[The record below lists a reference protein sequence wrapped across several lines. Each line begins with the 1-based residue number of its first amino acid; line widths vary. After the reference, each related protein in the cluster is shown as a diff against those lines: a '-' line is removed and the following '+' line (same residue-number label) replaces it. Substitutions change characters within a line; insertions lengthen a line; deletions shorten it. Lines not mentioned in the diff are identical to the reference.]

1 MNQQSAPLA
10 GGEDQEL
17 FCDSPELIQ
26 AQEEASHQEIE
37 RIRRIAGCTP
47 EPEMSNFRD
56 YDQSQ
61 TYFVPIR
68 LSTFLESDH
77 PARVVDL
84 IIERLDLSRLYEG
97 YSGEGK
103 PAFHPKMMLKVL
115 FYGYYK
121 DVMSSRKLWDAVE
134 QRADF
139 IFLAAGQ
146 VPNFRTINSFRLRHL
161 KILPGLFA
169 QIVMLCREL
178 GMVGFEHLAI
188 DGQKIQ
194 ANASYRKSKNLGQ
207 LEKEYVKVRAGLAKL
222 LAKEVTEDFPQE
234 VKEKRLGRL
243 EEKAEGLEELREKL
257 KALEDGKARLNM
269 TDEDAPVMRHKD
281 GTSVP
286 SYNHQSASDGLLG
299 VVCAVQT
306 TQENDQPKD
315 LLPLVDQ
322 AKENTGG
329 EHATVIADCG
339 FSSYEVMQTVEE
351 QRTEE
356 FYVPDRLFE
365 TSKSEEEGTAGYS
378 QDRFQRGEDGGI
390 RCPQGHEMKHTRTEN
405 FEDGHHVDVWEG
417 TACGQC
423 AQRGKCTKQA
433 KRRISVDSREGFRT
447 QMREKLL
454 SEKGREI
461 YMKRQGIAEPV
472 HGDDQ
477 KNRGWRQ
484 HHLRRLYKAAGEF
497 MLIRIA
503 ANLRKIV
510 KYRSQEFL
518 ELALAAG

>member
-1 MNQQSAPLA
+1 VNQQPEVQPNATNP
-10 GGEDQEL
+10 EL
-17 FCDSPELIQ
+17 FSI
-26 AQEEASHQEIE
+26 
-37 RIRRIAGCTP
+37 TP
-47 EPEMSNFRD
+47 EQLLVQAEAIKKEMQRVQVGEGCPEHEKHNFRD

-77 PARVVDL
+77 PARVIDR
-84 IIERLDLSRLYEG
+84 ITERLDLSRLYED
-97 YSGEGK
+97 YSEEGT
-103 PAFHPKMMLKVL
+103 PAFHPKLMLKVL

-121 DVMSSRKLWDAVE
+121 DVMSCRKLWDAVE

-161 KILPGLFA
+161 QILPGLFS
-169 QIVMLCREL
+169 QIVMLCTEL

-194 ANASYRKSKNLGQ
+194 ANASYRKSKNLEQ
-207 LEKEYVKVRAGLAKL
+207 LEKEYAKVRAGMEKL
-222 LAKEVTEDFPQE
+222 LEKEVTEDFPQE
-234 VKEKRLGRL
+234 LKEKRLGRL
-243 EEKAEGLEELREKL
+243 EEKAEDLEELK
-257 KALEDGKARLNM
+257 KALEGLEDKKARLNM
-269 TDEDAPVMRHKD
+269 TDPDAPVMRHKD

-286 SYNHQSASDGLLG
+286 SYTHQSATDGLLG

-339 FSSYEVMQTVEE
+339 FSSYEVMQTIEE
-351 QRTEE
+351 QRAEE

-365 TSKSEEEGTAGYS
+365 TSKTEEEGKEGYS
-378 QDRFQRGEDGGI
+378 LDRFERDEDGGI
-390 RCPQGHEMKHTRTEN
+390 RCPQGHEMTHTRTEH
-405 FEDGHHVDVWEG
+405 FEDGHHVDIWEG
-417 TACGQC
+417 TACAQC
-423 AQRGKCTKQA
+423 AQRDKCTKQT

-454 SEKGREI
+454 SDKGREI
-461 YMKRQGIAEPV
+461 YMKRQGISEPV

-518 ELALAAG
+518 ELAWADG